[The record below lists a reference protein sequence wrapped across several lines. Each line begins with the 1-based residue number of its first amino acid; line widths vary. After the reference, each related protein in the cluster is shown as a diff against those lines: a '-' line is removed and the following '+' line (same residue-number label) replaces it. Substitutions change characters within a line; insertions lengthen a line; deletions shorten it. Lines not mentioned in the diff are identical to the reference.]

1 MHEFSATA
9 QIVDSVIEEVWKHNA
24 TGVDEVHLLIGEL
37 TFLGK
42 EQVLFAYEVLSEG
55 TVLEG
60 SKLVIEDEPVM
71 VACPECGYEGSVE
84 YFETLPE
91 YHYRTPRLA
100 CPQCD
105 GKVDVVSGKG
115 CTVRDIIMTV
125 EE

>member
-1 MHEFSATA
+1 MHEFSVTA
-9 QIVDSVIEEVWKHNA
+9 QIVDSVIEEVRKHNA
-24 TGVDEVHLLIGEL
+24 TRVDEVHLRIGEL

-60 SKLVIEDEPVM
+60 SKLVIGDELVV
-71 VACPECGYEGSVE
+71 VACTECGYEGSVE

-91 YHYRTPRLA
+91 FHYRTPRLA
-100 CPQCD
+100 CPRCG
-105 GKVDVVSGKG
+105 GKVDVVSGRG
-115 CTVRDIIMTV
+115 CTVRDIVMTV